1 MRDYTEK
8 DLILLRGGTREM
20 KRVIS
25 IAVAV
30 ADGNPTS
37 FQSQGR
43 CVTEKLEVAAGNCR
57 IEFIF
62 LGANLFPSGK
72 VNPLFG

>member
-1 MRDYTEK
+1 VRDYTEK
-8 DLILLRGGTREM
+8 DLILLRGGTREI
-20 KRVIS
+20 KGVIS

-30 ADGNPTS
+30 AE
-37 FQSQGR
+37 QSYLVPVAGR
-43 CVTEKLEVAAGNCR
+43 SVTEKLEVAAGNCR